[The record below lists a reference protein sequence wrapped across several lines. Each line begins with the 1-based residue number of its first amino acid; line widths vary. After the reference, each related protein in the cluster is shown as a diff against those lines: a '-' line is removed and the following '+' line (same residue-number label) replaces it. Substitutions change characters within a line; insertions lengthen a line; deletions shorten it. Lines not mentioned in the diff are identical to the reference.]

1 MEPQPTPREQPHPV
15 LGRIKITLLAR
26 AVVTDA
32 DVRAALNRHLE
43 THQGKFVTSGPTSG
57 DGVCLLSSH
66 RSDQGDK
73 FWVLTETHH
82 QATSVLLPA
91 EY

>member
-1 MEPQPTPREQPHPV
+1 MEPQTTPREQSHPV
-15 LGRIKITLLAR
+15 LGRIRITPLAG
-26 AVVTDA
+26 AVLTDA
-32 DVRAALNRHLE
+32 DVRTALDRHLE
-43 THQGKFVTSGPTSG
+43 THQGKFEPSGPTNG

-66 RSDQGDK
+66 RSAAGEK

-82 QATSVLLPA
+82 HATSVLLPS